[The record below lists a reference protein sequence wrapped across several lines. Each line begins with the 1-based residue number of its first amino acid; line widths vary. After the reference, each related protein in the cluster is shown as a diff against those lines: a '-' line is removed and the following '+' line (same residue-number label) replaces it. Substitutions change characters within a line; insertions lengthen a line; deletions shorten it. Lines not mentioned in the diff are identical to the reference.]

1 MPLSQGR
8 VAVGR
13 APDGGLQPVE
23 DPASARASFCVD
35 RRGTWLVVGEGVRG
49 VHVNGRP
56 VQHKAMLRAGD
67 TVYLDGV
74 EILLVGASPPVGPP
88 LVGPSLVGATQV
100 ATVPSQDTPD
110 PRIILRATTGPHH
123 GRSFTLDTPRIV
135 GSDAAADIRIESLAS
150 RHARLELQG
159 GQVSLEMLAD
169 GSGVLVN
176 GTPCRSAQLQPGD
189 QVAFDA
195 HNRFVL
201 EAPTPVLGMKV
212 DGELPEDWPPAEP
225 PRPAPPPERM
235 RVPWLLLA
243 AALIAAALSA
253 LLLL

>member
-1 MPLSQGR
+1 IAGVNAITLRAPGTELDAVPLSQGR

-23 DPASARASFCVD
+23 DPASARARFCVD

-49 VHVNGRP
+49 GHVNGRP

-74 EILLVGASPPVGPP
+74 EILLVGV
-88 LVGPSLVGATQV
+88 VGAAEA
-100 ATVPSQDTPD
+100 ATGLPQDPHTPD

-123 GRSFTLDTPRIV
+123 GRSFTLDSPRIV
-135 GSDAAADIRIESLAS
+135 GSDPVADIRIDSLAG
-150 RHARLELQG
+150 RHARLALVD
-159 GQVSLEMLAD
+159 GQVALDVLGDSPD
-169 GSGVLVN
+169 VLVN
-176 GTPCRSAQLQPGD
+176 GERCRAARLQPGD

-201 EAPTPVLGMKV
+201 EA
-212 DGELPEDWPPAEP
+212 
-225 PRPAPPPERM
+225 
-235 RVPWLLLA
+235 
-243 AALIAAALSA
+243 
-253 LLLL
+253 